1 MWVSILHKQ
10 GSIYDCGYGGVEYS
24 GGHGSYECSTQA
36 PRGLGACVSLPVRHV
51 YSLVQA
57 NSTPNFYITTVNTK
71 NIETDC

>member
-36 PRGLGACVSLPVRHV
+36 PRGSGGMCELTCETCIFTGAS
-51 YSLVQA
+51 
-57 NSTPNFYITTVNTK
+57 
-71 NIETDC
+71 